1 MKGTSLS
8 RLAISGDLLAR
19 ALVAQWIEQRTS
31 NPSVAGSNPAGRAVY
46 RLASP
51 PRLSVPSDSFRLR
64 AQRGHISTGSRAA
77 PNQRWG
83 GMGGASPQSVIDATA
98 ADLTRRLELRRLEAL
113 SAAVRH
119 AFSNTDRGRDPALA
133 FIQGM
138 RTACSA
144 AGTRWRRQNPLKRI
158 CMVSGQVR
166 WRQVLIDTH
175 RPDEELTA
183 DDLPLRECLPKP
195 PRPPAAAHSRSGYRQ
210 LAHAP
215 VENCAMIAPQSKS
228 GSISATASRIAT

>member
-51 PRLSVPSDSFRLR
+51 PRLSVPSDSFHLR

-83 GMGGASPQSVIDATA
+83 GMGGASPQSVIDGTA
-98 ADLTRRLELRRLEAL
+98 ASFDEAPGATSTRSVIRGGMTLVGQRA
-113 SAAVRH
+113 
-119 AFSNTDRGRDPALA
+119 DRGR
-133 FIQGM
+133 
-138 RTACSA
+138 
-144 AGTRWRRQNPLKRI
+144 
-158 CMVSGQVR
+158 
-166 WRQVLIDTH
+166 
-175 RPDEELTA
+175 
-183 DDLPLRECLPKP
+183 
-195 PRPPAAAHSRSGYRQ
+195 
-210 LAHAP
+210 
-215 VENCAMIAPQSKS
+215 
-228 GSISATASRIAT
+228 